1 LDYSPYINKL
11 LSLNYYKIYFHSHNA
26 SFIFLSLSSIIVSLS
41 ILSSFTVDKVWASTT
56 AAEDIS
62 TYMIT
67 TRDFQDYPEGV
78 NDSGFNNNYQFNNIS
93 QLFESCPAEVVFFVH
108 GYDNNNENAK
118 EQLDRVKI
126 SLEHNNYTDISL
138 IGYSWPSDTG
148 FTPEGWIK
156 AKQLSID
163 EGKKLAEFILNYID
177 TCQQEFNKKSEVRL
191 IGHSLGGRLILS
203 TLNTLNNNQTWNDNG
218 YQISS
223 VHLLG
228 AAVDNEEISKNQL
241 DITND
246 WTNWNTVKTIA
257 YGNAIEK
264 QVINFYNLY
273 SSEDNIFQPNFI
285 FPFFPYQIYPSAEGD
300 WALGQS
306 GYQTIPYDIVLSL
319 PKNYNQI
326 NVQNE
331 LPPLCDSDG
340 NGKIDETFYPNSA
353 IRIGDNHGGYL
364 GFRNSIANTTLLD
377 DGAMDIVV
385 YNWKNIVPL
394 PINQPIELTSICN

>member
-1 LDYSPYINKL
+1 MNKL
-11 LSLNYYKIYFHSHNA
+11 LSLNSCKKYFHSYNT
-26 SFIFLSLSSIIVSLS
+26 SFVFLSLSSIIVSLS
-41 ILSSFTVDKVWASTT
+41 ILSSFTVDKVWASTE

-67 TRDFQDYPEGV
+67 TRDFQAYPKGV
-78 NDSGFNNNYQFNNIS
+78 NDSGFNNNYQFNNIN
-93 QLFESCPAEVVFFVH
+93 QLLESCPAEVVFFVH

-118 EQLDRVKI
+118 EQLDRIKM

-148 FTPEGWIK
+148 FTPSGWIK
-156 AKQLSID
+156 AKLLSVD
-163 EGKKLAEFILNYID
+163 EGSKLANFIID
-177 TCQQEFNKKSEVRL
+177 YANTCHKQYNKKSDIRL
-191 IGHSLGGRLILS
+191 IGHSLGSRLILS
-203 TLNTLNNNQTWNDNG
+203 ALDSLDKNQTWNDNN
-218 YQISS
+218 YQIAS

-246 WTNWNTVKTIA
+246 WTNWNSVKTTA
-257 YGNAIEK
+257 YGNAIEN
-264 QVINFYNLY
+264 QVIDFYNLY
-273 SSEDNIFQPNFI
+273 SSEDNIYQPNFI
-285 FPFFPYQIYPSAEGD
+285 FPFFPYQIYPSVEGD

-306 GYQTIPYDIVLSL
+306 GYQTIPYDIALSL

-331 LPPLCDSDG
+331 LAPLCDSDG
-340 NGKIDETFYPNSA
+340 DNKIDETFYLNSD

-364 GFRNSIANTTLLD
+364 GFRDPTNNSNLLD

-385 YNWKNIVPL
+385 SNWKNITPL
-394 PINQPIELTSICN
+394 PINQPIELTSICS